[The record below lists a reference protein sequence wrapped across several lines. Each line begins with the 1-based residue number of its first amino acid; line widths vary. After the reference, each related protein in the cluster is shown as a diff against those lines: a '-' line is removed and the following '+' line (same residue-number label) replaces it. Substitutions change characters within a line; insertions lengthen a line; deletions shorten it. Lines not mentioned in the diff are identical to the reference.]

1 MTRLHLFI
9 YRLFCGL
16 EGLLSI
22 ALGGGERRRLALR
35 FEAPLGDGLEG
46 LATSATQRSLVVY
59 APTVGE
65 LNAVKP
71 VIALY
76 RRQWPDD
83 KLVLF
88 TAYAQYL
95 ELLAKTF
102 PDAIIGLASFRT
114 PWLIARFFDKT
125 KPRLF
130 IISEGPALHACFP
143 QRLEVALPAGCLAR
157 NIPVVVANAIP
168 FERAPQSRIDNLEN
182 ALFSGLYT
190 KAIRCW
196 FPPFPVFKAAL
207 IREGAPADRVQMV
220 GELRFDSL
228 QVSAAPKSEG
238 LESLLARYRGCE
250 APVLVAGSVNQAE
263 EQQVVVNAW
272 LQLRARYRQAK
283 LIIAPR
289 YVNVPAVIQAL
300 TRILSNA
307 GADFVLR
314 SDPASNQ
321 GLHDALVVDVFGE
334 LSHYYSV
341 ATASYIG
348 RDHGVLEPM
357 AYECPTIV
365 GTGWRRNYSA
375 TPIYDYVV
383 GERGVKCVSNEAELA
398 ALFQRVIEDRPFLDE
413 WRDTARRL
421 IVENSGAA
429 RRTLAVIQKLLT
441 DPSHPLPCGQP
452 KCE

>member
-16 EGLLSI
+16 EGLISI
-22 ALGGGERRRLALR
+22 ILGGERRRLSLH
-35 FEAPLGDGLEG
+35 FEGPLAELLEG
-46 LATSATQRSLVVY
+46 LPASATRRSLMVY
-59 APTVGE
+59 VPTVGE
-65 LNAVKP
+65 FNAVKP

-76 RRQWPDD
+76 RSHWPDD
-83 KLVLF
+83 NLVLF

-95 ELLAKTF
+95 DLLAKTF
-102 PDAIIGLASFRT
+102 PSAIIGLASFRS
-114 PWLIARFFDKT
+114 PWLITRFFNKT

-157 NIPVVVANAIP
+157 DIPVVVSNAIP
-168 FERAPQSRIDNLEN
+168 FRRAPQSRIDRLEN

-190 KAIRCW
+190 KSIRSW

-207 IREGAPADRVQMV
+207 IREGAPADRVHV
-220 GELRFDSL
+220 LGELRFDSL
-228 QVSAAPKSEG
+228 RISGAPRSDDFER
-238 LESLLARYRGCE
+238 LLTWYRACQ

-263 EQQVVVNAW
+263 EQRIVVNAW
-272 LQLRARYRQAK
+272 LQVRSRYPQAK

-289 YVNVPAVIQAL
+289 YVNVPEVIQDLASM
-300 TRILSNA
+300 LSNA

-314 SDPASNQ
+314 SDPTSSQ
-321 GLHDALVVDVFGE
+321 SLREVLVVNVFGE

-365 GTGWRRNYSA
+365 GKGWRPNYSA

-383 GERGVKCVSNEAELA
+383 GERGVMCVSNEAELA
-398 ALFQRVIEDRPFLDE
+398 AIVQRIIEDRAFVDQ

-421 IVENSGAA
+421 MSENAGASH
-429 RRTLAVIQKLLT
+429 RILAVVQNLLT
-441 DPSHPLPCGQP
+441 DPNRPSPTA
-452 KCE
+452 